1 MCWKC
6 MMASQFGDLLRVSHV
21 VGHRSTPE
29 PESADP
35 SVRSYDQ
42 THMSH
47 RPTMHHRL
55 PRKQVPVVCLQLD
68 KEDCD
73 HIYRE
78 QKGIKLK
85 MKANEFGPIPT
96 FWGGRRI
103 LHLGLLSE
111 RHWLRIKLFSSSGVK
126 LQASI
131 LQESG
136 KFPKTKVVF

>member
-1 MCWKC
+1 

-35 SVRSYDQ
+35 SVGSYDQ
-42 THMSH
+42 AHVSH

-55 PRKQVPVVCLQLD
+55 PRKEMPVVCLQLD
-68 KEDCD
+68 EVDCD

-85 MKANEFGPIPT
+85 MKANEICAIHT
-96 FWGGRRI
+96 F
-103 LHLGLLSE
+103 
-111 RHWLRIKLFSSSGVK
+111 
-126 LQASI
+126 
-131 LQESG
+131 
-136 KFPKTKVVF
+136 